1 MDEFFDSDD
10 PASINRFNAILSEFY
25 QKNRRPM
32 PWRDEITPYRV
43 IVSEIMLQQ
52 TQVTRVLK
60 KFDEFILVFPDF
72 ETLAQASLEDVL
84 RAWQGLGY
92 NRRAKYLLQI
102 AQEIM
107 NRWGGIVP
115 DDPAMLQTLPGI
127 GSATAGSIVVFTYD
141 RPAVFIETNV
151 RRVFIHHFFQDRVGV
166 SDKEIYPVL
175 TRTIDQYHPR
185 EWYYSIMDYG
195 TFLTGVIENP
205 NRRSRH
211 YAVQSKFSGSD
222 REIRGSIIRLLLN
235 EGPVSFD
242 LVYEKIPGDAGRID
256 RILGQM
262 IHEGL
267 LERDGSLIRFPE
279 NDARTEWQSKIP

>member
-1 MDEFFDSDD
+1 MNEFFDPDD
-10 PASINRFNAILSEFY
+10 PESIHRFNAILSEFY
-25 QKNRRPM
+25 LKNRRPM

-43 IVSEIMLQQ
+43 VVSEIMLQQ
-52 TQVTRVLK
+52 TLVPSVMK
-60 KFDEFILVFPDF
+60 KFDYFIQVFPDF
-72 ETLAQASLEDVL
+72 VTLAQASLEGVL

-107 NRWGGIVP
+107 IRWDGIVP
-115 DDPAMLQTLPGI
+115 DDPEVLRTLPGI
-127 GSATAGSIVVFTYD
+127 GPATAGSIVVFTYD
-141 RPAVFIETNV
+141 RPIVFIETNV
-151 RRVFIHHFFQDRVGV
+151 RRVFIHHFFQDQVGV

-175 TRTIDQYHPR
+175 NRTLDHTHPR
-185 EWYYSIMDYG
+185 DWYYSIMDYG
-195 TFLTGVIENP
+195 TFLAGAIENP

-222 REIRGSIIRLLLN
+222 REMRGRILKILLD
-235 EGPVSFD
+235 EGPTAGDIIHQKIQS
-242 LVYEKIPGDAGRID
+242 EKERTD

-267 LERDGSLIRFPE
+267 LMRDGSLIRFF
-279 NDARTEWQSKIP
+279 DRKDFFL

>member
-10 PASINRFNAILSEFY
+10 PASIDRFNAMLSEFY
-25 QKNRRPM
+25 LKNRRPM
-32 PWRDEITPYRV
+32 PWRDDITPYRV
-43 IVSEIMLQQ
+43 VVSEIMLQQ
-52 TQVTRVLK
+52 TQVPRVLK
-60 KFDEFILVFPDF
+60 KFDEFIQIFPDF
-72 ETLAQASLEDVL
+72 ATLAQASLEDVL

-107 NRWGGIVP
+107 NRWDGVVP
-115 DDPAMLQTLPGI
+115 DDPALLQTLPGI
-127 GSATAGSIVVFTYD
+127 GAATAGSIVVFTYD
-141 RPAVFIETNV
+141 RPVVFIETNV

-175 TRTIDQYHPR
+175 TRTLDRAHPR

-195 TFLTGVIENP
+195 TFLAGAIENP

-222 REIRGSIIRLLLN
+222 REIRGRILKILLE
-235 EGPVSFD
+235 EGPAAGEIIYQKIQS
-242 LVYEKIPGDAGRID
+242 EKERTD

-262 IHEGL
+262 IYEGL
-267 LERDGSLIRFPE
+267 LMRDGVLIRFPDGD
-279 NDARTEWQSKIP
+279 NRTS

>member
-10 PASINRFNAILSEFY
+10 PASIDRFNAMLSEFY
-25 QKNRRPM
+25 LKNRRLM

-43 IVSEIMLQQ
+43 VVSEIMLQQ
-52 TQVTRVLK
+52 TQVPRVLN
-60 KFDEFILVFPDF
+60 KFDEFIQIFPDF
-72 ETLAQASLEDVL
+72 AALAQASLEDVL

-107 NRWGGIVP
+107 NQWDGVVP
-115 DDPAMLQTLPGI
+115 DDPALLQTLPGI
-127 GSATAGSIVVFTYD
+127 GAATAGSIVVFTYD
-141 RPAVFIETNV
+141 RPVVFIETNV
-151 RRVFIHHFFQDRVGV
+151 RRVFIHHFFQDRMDV
-166 SDKEIYPVL
+166 SDTDIYPVL
-175 TRTIDQYHPR
+175 TRTLDQTHPR

-195 TFLTGVIENP
+195 TFLAGAIENP

-222 REIRGSIIRLLLN
+222 REIRGRILKLLLD
-235 EGPVSFD
+235 EGPAAGEIIHQKIQN
-242 LVYEKIPGDAGRID
+242 EKERTN

-262 IHEGL
+262 IDEGL
-267 LERDGSLIRFPE
+267 LMKDGSLIRFPDPD
-279 NDARTEWQSKIP
+279 NRT